1 MQNNLNFKDRCGIAT
16 VFLHIIGNFMQ
27 NNVRGEKVVLI
38 SVFRC
43 IILYIAVVVSVRIM
57 GKRQLGELQPSELVV
72 TIMLSEFAALPLQ
85 DLNIPLIWGIVPM
98 FLMVAL
104 ELLMSFFT
112 MKSMRFRAFCYGR
125 PVILI
130 YQGRIDQYNLLRTRV
145 SVEDIMEAMRNNG
158 ILAIED
164 IQMAVLETNGTLSIV
179 PKPEMSPPTAKDLK
193 CSVSESGGIPAIII
207 MDGKPMRENMK
218 LKNVDEDDLRSILNG
233 YQMNAEDV
241 FVLTI
246 DDQGKTNL
254 IQKERKKGK
263 R

>member
-1 MQNNLNFKDRCGIAT
+1 M
-16 VFLHIIGNFMQ
+16 
-27 NNVRGEKVVLI
+27 LI
-38 SVFRC
+38 NVFRC

-112 MKSMRFRAFCYGR
+112 MKSMRFRAICYGR

-130 YQGRIDQYNLLRTRV
+130 YQGKLDQYNLLRTRV

-158 ILAIED
+158 ILEIED
-164 IQMAVLETNGTLSIV
+164 IQMAVLETNGTLSII
-179 PKPEMSPPTAKDLK
+179 PKPEISPPTARDLK
-193 CSVSESGGIPAIII
+193 VSVSESGGIPAIII
-207 MDGKPMRENMK
+207 MDGKPMQENMK
-218 LKNVDEDDLRSILNG
+218 LKNVDNETLNSILNG
-233 YQMNAEDV
+233 YQIKKEDV

-254 IQKERKKGK
+254 IKKDLNKGQK
-263 R
+263 

>member
-1 MQNNLNFKDRCGIAT
+1 ML
-16 VFLHIIGNFMQ
+16 V
-27 NNVRGEKVVLI
+27 

-43 IILYIAVVVSVRIM
+43 VILYIAVVVSVRIM

-130 YQGRIDQYNLLRTRV
+130 YQGKLDQYNLLRTRV
-145 SVEDIMEAMRNNG
+145 SVEDIMEAMRNNE

-164 IQMAVLETNGTLSIV
+164 IQMAVLETNGTLSII
-179 PKPEMSPPTAKDLK
+179 PKPEKAPPTANDLK
-193 CSVSESGGIPAIII
+193 VSVSKSGGIPAIIV
-207 MDGKPMRENMK
+207 MDGKPMLENMK
-218 LKNVDEDDLRSILNG
+218 LKNVDEEMLISILNG
-233 YQMNAEDV
+233 YQIKAEDV

-246 DDQGKTNL
+246 DDRGKTNL
-254 IQKERKKGK
+254 IKRELNKGLK
-263 R
+263 

>member
-1 MQNNLNFKDRCGIAT
+1 ML
-16 VFLHIIGNFMQ
+16 V
-27 NNVRGEKVVLI
+27 

-43 IILYIAVVVSVRIM
+43 VILYIAVVVSVRIM

-112 MKSMRFRAFCYGR
+112 MKSMRFREFCYGR

-130 YQGRIDQYNLLRTRV
+130 YQGKLDQYNLLRTRV
-145 SVEDIMEAMRNNG
+145 SVEDIMEAMRNNE

-164 IQMAVLETNGTLSIV
+164 IQMAVLETNGTLSII
-179 PKPEMSPPTAKDLK
+179 PKPEKAPPTANDLK
-193 CSVSESGGIPAIII
+193 VSVSKSGGIPAIIV
-207 MDGKPMRENMK
+207 MDGKPMLENMK
-218 LKNVDEDDLRSILNG
+218 LKNVDEEMLVSILNG
-233 YQMNAEDV
+233 YQIKAEDV

-246 DDQGKTNL
+246 DDRGKTNL
-254 IQKERKKGK
+254 IKRELNKG
-263 R
+263 

>member
-1 MQNNLNFKDRCGIAT
+1 M
-16 VFLHIIGNFMQ
+16 
-27 NNVRGEKVVLI
+27 LI

-43 IILYIAVVVSVRIM
+43 IVLYIAVVVSVRIM

-85 DLNIPLIWGIVPM
+85 DLNIPLIWGLVPM

-104 ELLMSFFT
+104 ELFMSFCT

-130 YQGRIDQYNLLRTRV
+130 YQGKVDQYNLLRTRV

-158 ILAIED
+158 ILAIEN
-164 IQMAVLETNGTLSIV
+164 IQMAVLETNGTLSII
-179 PKPEMSPPTAKDLK
+179 PKPEVSPPTATDLK
-193 CSVSESGGIPAIII
+193 LSVSETGGIPAIII
-207 MDGKPMRENMK
+207 MDGKPMQDNMK
-218 LKNVDEDDLRSILNG
+218 LKNVDQKDLVSILNG
-233 YQMNAEDV
+233 YQVAAEDV

-246 DDQGKTNL
+246 DDDRKTHL
-254 IQKERKKGK
+254 ITKDLKINK
-263 R
+263 

>member
-1 MQNNLNFKDRCGIAT
+1 ML
-16 VFLHIIGNFMQ
+16 V
-27 NNVRGEKVVLI
+27 

-43 IILYIAVVVSVRIM
+43 IVLYISVVVSVRIM

-98 FLMVAL
+98 FLMVSL
-104 ELLMSFFT
+104 ELSMSFFT
-112 MKSMRFRAFCYGR
+112 MKSMRFRALCYGR

-130 YQGRIDQYNLLRTRV
+130 YQGKLDQYNLLRTRV

-164 IQMAVLETNGTLSIV
+164 IQMAVLETNGTLSII
-179 PKPEMSPPTAKDLK
+179 PKPETSPPTAKDLNV
-193 CSVSESGGIPAIII
+193 SVSETGGIPAILI

-218 LKNVDEDDLRSILNG
+218 LKNLDDRTLASILRG
-233 YQMNAEDV
+233 YRIKEEDV

-254 IQKERKKGK
+254 IKKEGRK
-263 R
+263 